1 MSKYKVVNDVTN
13 QINSALLLSNYQQTQ
28 NKTASNNLGKDAF
41 LKLLM
46 TQLQNQDPSN
56 PVEDTEFIAQMA
68 QFSTLEQ
75 ITNLNSTMER
85 FIQLQEQNQL
95 ISYHQFIGNEIN
107 WRKVNELENGESEVI
122 EGSGIIQSVQFNNKD
137 ILFILEDGTELYPAN
152 ISKINETSPESS
164 LLQASMMIG
173 KTVSYLNDQD
183 EEKTAN
189 VSSVSFKNGV
199 TTYHLDIGDTSIT
212 AKDII
217 KIA

>member
-1 MSKYKVVNDVTN
+1 M
-13 QINSALLLSNYQQTQ
+13 LSNYQQTQ
-28 NKTASNNLGKDAF
+28 KKTPSNNLGKDDF

-75 ITNLNSTMER
+75 ITNMNSTMER
-85 FIQLQEQNQL
+85 FIELQEQSQL
-95 ISYHQFIGNEIN
+95 ISYHQFIGKDVN
-107 WRKVNELENGESEVI
+107 WHKVNELENGESEVI
-122 EGSGIIQSVQFNNKD
+122 EGSGKIQSIQYYNKNV
-137 ILFILEDGTELYPAN
+137 LFILEDGTELYPAN
-152 ISKINETSPESS
+152 ISQINKTMSETS

-173 KTVSYLNDQD
+173 KTVSYLNNEN
-183 EEKTAN
+183 EEKSAI
-189 VSSVSFKNGV
+189 VSSVSFKNGL
-199 TTYHLDIGDTSIT
+199 TSYLLDDGDTSIT